1 MKRWKRRLRVLMIHT
16 FGVEILSLHE
26 KKCVPCEGGI
36 PPLNS
41 TEIEPLISQL
51 NDGWEVVEQHHL
63 QRTWDFEDF
72 ATALQFVNQAGDIC
86 EQEFHHADFELGWG
100 RVKVMIWTHK
110 IDGLTESDFVLAS
123 KIDYL

>member
-41 TEIEPLISQL
+41 TDIESLISQL
-51 NDGWEVVEQHHL
+51 DDCWEVVEQHHL
-63 QRTWDFEDF
+63 QRTWSFEDF
-72 ATALQFVNQAGDIC
+72 ATALQFVNQAGNLC

-100 RVKVMIWTHK
+100 RVKVIIWTHK

-123 KIDYL
+123 KIDHL

>member
-1 MKRWKRRLRVLMIHT
+1 MIHT

-51 NDGWEVVEQHHL
+51 DDGWEVVGQHHL
-63 QRTWDFEDF
+63 ERTWDFEDF

-100 RVKVMIWTHK
+100 RAKVMIWTHK

-123 KIDYL
+123 KIDQI

>member
-26 KKCVPCEGGI
+26 KKCIPCDGGI

-51 NDGWEVVEQHHL
+51 DNDWEVVEQHHL
-63 QRTWDFEDF
+63 QRTWGFEDF

-123 KIDYL
+123 KIDHL